1 MNQEF
6 FKHIVDGY
14 NNPIVF
20 VDTQHVI
27 RYMNKAA
34 LKRYEKRGGAGLIG
48 TSVFDC
54 HREESN
60 KKILDVLELLRDGE
74 DEKQVTVS
82 KDNFNI
88 YMCVV
93 RDGEGQV
100 VGYYERF
107 EKIL

>member
-1 MNQEF
+1 MNQEI
-6 FKHIVDGY
+6 FKFIVEGY

-20 VDTQHVI
+20 VDTRHVI

-34 LKRYEKRGGAGLIG
+34 LKRYEERGGAGLIG

-54 HREESN
+54 HQEKSN
-60 KKILDVLELLRDGE
+60 KKILDVLELLREGE
-74 DEKQVTVS
+74 DEKQVIVS
-82 KDNFNI
+82 KDNYNI
-88 YMCVV
+88 YMCAVKDEV
-93 RDGEGQV
+93 GQV